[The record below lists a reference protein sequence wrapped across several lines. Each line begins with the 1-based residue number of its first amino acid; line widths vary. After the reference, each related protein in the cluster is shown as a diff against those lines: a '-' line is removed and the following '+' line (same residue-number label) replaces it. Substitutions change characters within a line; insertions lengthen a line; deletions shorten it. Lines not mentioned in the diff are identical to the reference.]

1 MRDLSRISCTSLAL
15 FAHKQSWRAATCEL
29 LIPLA
34 PCAVLFVTL
43 ALSTRCLA
51 PVAITVAV
59 CGLVDLIVSLFRST
73 AFEAPG
79 AGCIQHPVGR
89 CTYST
94 FRRIVRLSIIFAC
107 SAALVARSA
116 DLIRISSGG
125 PALWASTKT
134 LRVCVRVPVG
144 LICLVEQ
151 ECWGLLELRPAG
163 WRRSSLFV
171 CQWNSFSID
180 FFEIWLLVKVFQG
193 TRGPA
198 FGAVALVHLVVVI
211 IETFTFTCWRLLA
224 IFAWAQALQNWDQ
237 LVALNHV
244 HDILGLFA
252 GCILG
257 ELVGLEFESYS
268 APIVHRVRQLDL
280 DGHWTTCIRR
290 SARLAVFW
298 RNGIGNG
305 QESRT
310 FSRRA
315 FR

>member
-1 MRDLSRISCTSLAL
+1 M
-15 FAHKQSWRAATCEL
+15 
-29 LIPLA
+29 
-34 PCAVLFVTL
+34 
-43 ALSTRCLA
+43 
-51 PVAITVAV
+51 
-59 CGLVDLIVSLFRST
+59 
-73 AFEAPG
+73 
-79 AGCIQHPVGR
+79 
-89 CTYST
+89 
-94 FRRIVRLSIIFAC
+94 
-107 SAALVARSA
+107 
-116 DLIRISSGG
+116 
-125 PALWASTKT
+125 
-134 LRVCVRVPVG
+134 
-144 LICLVEQ
+144 
-151 ECWGLLELRPAG
+151 
-163 WRRSSLFV
+163 
-171 CQWNSFSID
+171 
-180 FFEIWLLVKVFQG
+180 KVFQG